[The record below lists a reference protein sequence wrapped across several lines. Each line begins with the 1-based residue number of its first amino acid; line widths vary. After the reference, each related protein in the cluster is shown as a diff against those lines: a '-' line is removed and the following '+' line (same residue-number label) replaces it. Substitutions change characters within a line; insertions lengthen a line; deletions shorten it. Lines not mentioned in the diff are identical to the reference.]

1 MTLITSWTI
10 GGVNIP
16 DPHSSE
22 PSITMERGGGQERT
36 LSGLLRVDTLW
47 IKESWSIPME
57 NISSAE
63 YIALRTLWL
72 GIGPYVLTT
81 PYGDNKVVKFTGDF
95 PRSYPRGRHPRL
107 AVSFTLQ
114 EV

>member
-1 MTLITSWTI
+1 MTLTTSWTI

-22 PSITMERGGGQERT
+22 PSITMERGGGQDRT
-36 LSGLLRVDTLW
+36 LSGMLRVDTLW
-47 IKESWSIPME
+47 IKETWSIPME
-57 NISSAE
+57 NIDAAT
-63 YIALRTLWL
+63 YTQLKDLWV

-81 PYGDNKVVKFTGDF
+81 PYGDNKVVKFTGEF
-95 PRSYPRGRHPRL
+95 PRNYPRGRFPRL
-107 AVSFTLQ
+107 GVSFTLQ